1 MFKSSLNTSNIFY
14 NERSLKME
22 NQEVKK
28 DRKSFQLYLDK
39 EMRMKMKIKEV
50 LTGIKYQDKIR
61 NFIKEDLK
69 NEKN

>member
-1 MFKSSLNTSNIFY
+1 
-14 NERSLKME
+14 ME